1 MVTITENDE
10 LEAIVKLF
18 EIMSQN
24 SEHIGKEFK
33 KQLDSKVLDREEM
46 ESIEVANPKWG
57 LETTINDKKFQL
69 VLELKEVEND

>member
-1 MVTITENDE
+1 MVTIKENDE

-18 EIMSQN
+18 EIMSRN
-24 SEHIGKEFK
+24 SEHISKEFK

-46 ESIEVANPKWG
+46 ESIEVANPQWG

-69 VLELKEVEND
+69 VLELKEVDDD